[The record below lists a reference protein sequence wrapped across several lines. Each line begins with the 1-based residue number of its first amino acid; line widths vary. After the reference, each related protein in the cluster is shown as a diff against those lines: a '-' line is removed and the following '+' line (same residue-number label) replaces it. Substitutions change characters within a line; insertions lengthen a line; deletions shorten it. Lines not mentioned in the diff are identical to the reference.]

1 MCAVT
6 VGFFWRENLLGWLES
21 SLDSYGTPDAS

>member
-21 SLDSYGTPDAS
+21 SGYGTPDAS